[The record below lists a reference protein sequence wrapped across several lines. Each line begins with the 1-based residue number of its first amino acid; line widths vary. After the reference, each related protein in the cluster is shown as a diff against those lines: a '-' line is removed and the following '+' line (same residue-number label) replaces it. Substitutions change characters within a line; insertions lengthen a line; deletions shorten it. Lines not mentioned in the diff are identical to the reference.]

1 MTDMINNNKLM
12 LTPAFQA
19 NIDIQ
24 DNDNILN
31 IRNNYVL

>member
-1 MTDMINNNKLM
+1 MTDMTNDNNKL
-12 LTPAFQA
+12 